1 MINPD
6 EDKYKLYEELDYL
19 ITPVSL
25 TSLSS
30 LGTLIPRSGPTT
42 KPGPEIVGNHG
53 IWKCYI
59 NVQLLLKLSASHD
72 PPLANIMFCLPIRK
86 KKKIVD
92 APTFQ
97 ALASDRRCYRQ
108 SKRHTGR
115 AAQTV
120 GRITA
125 SLFSNGTSSKKWPHG
140 QKVKK
145 LNVTKLKNQMT
156 AWTSPLV
163 THEQ

>member
-6 EDKYKLYEELDYL
+6 EDKYKLYEEHTSQSDKL
-19 ITPVSL
+19 ILLRDFNTQVRTDHQTWPRNSWKPWNLKVWYQCATPPKAVRL
-25 TSLSS
+25 TRSSLSQHH
-30 LGTLIPRSGPTT
+30 
-42 KPGPEIVGNHG
+42 V
-53 IWKCYI
+53 
-59 NVQLLLKLSASHD
+59 LSTN
-72 PPLANIMFCLPIRK
+72 PQK
-86 KKKIVD
+86 KFVD

-108 SKRHTGR
+108 SKRQTGR

-120 GRITA
+120 GRTTA

-140 QKVKK
+140 QKLKK

-156 AWTSPLV
+156 AWISPLV
-163 THEQ
+163 MHEQ